1 MTFRFG
7 DWQPSYNT
15 LDVPLKSGWRCT
27 LVPRLQ
33 CGTELWFLK
42 GDARKTIQ
50 EDRIAFARYFRPN
63 LDLRTIPGGDAL
75 RIIQR
80 FLRTFLRVAHWNQPT
95 SNEEIERFFRRAVRD
110 EALIPVVNRG
120 WRLAPRFDVPP
131 DAPQRWPRQVGL
143 QSMPRDPDYIPIR
156 QRGAAASAGSLGSDA
171 VATEPDRGSLIID
184 SGGGSSSEFDWHDA
198 VENAAGAVLGGSSSD
213 DDSSFAMSLEDGSA
227 LEASPF
233 AYSEDQQLG
242 NVLDI
247 AARGVSE
254 SDEADCFS
262 LYERDLR
269 MCDVA
274 RAMYQDPRSVALC
287 QQRAFENYQAC
298 RGY

>member
-1 MTFRFG
+1 MAFG
-7 DWQPSYNT
+7 FGEWQPSYNT
-15 LDVPLKSGWRCT
+15 LDVPLKSGWQCT

-42 GDARKTIQ
+42 EDARKTIQ
-50 EDRIAFARYFRPN
+50 DDRIAFDRYFRPN
-63 LDLRTIPGGDAL
+63 LDLRTITGEKAL
-75 RIIQR
+75 RIIQH
-80 FLRTFLRVAHWNQPT
+80 FLRTFLRIAHWNQPT
-95 SNEEIERFFRRAVRD
+95 SNEEIERFFRKAIRD

-131 DAPQRWPRQVGL
+131 DAPQRWPKPVDFQYT
-143 QSMPRDPDYIPIR
+143 PRDSDYIPIR
-156 QRGAAASAGSLGSDA
+156 RRGAAVSAESLGTGV
-171 VATEPDRGSLIID
+171 VAADLARGRPIID
-184 SGGGSSSEFDWHDA
+184 SGGGSRRGFDWLDA
-198 VENAAGAVLGGSSSD
+198 VENAAGAVPGGRSWD
-213 DDSSFAMSLEDGSA
+213 DDSSLAMSLEDGSP
-227 LEASPF
+227 LDASPF
-233 AYSEDQQLG
+233 EYSEDLQLG
-242 NVLDI
+242 NALEV
-247 AARGVSE
+247 AASGVSE
-254 SDEADCFS
+254 SDEADCFY